1 MKLGILCDAKDALT
15 LVGRLAN
22 TIRRLTAERA
32 TTINDSKNLLIL
44 NRNSNC
50 VSISFKLYS
59 ICWHFISNQHCA
71 LHNLTFAFVV
81 VHIAEQFAFVAL

>member
-1 MKLGILCDAKDALT
+1 MKLGILCDVKDALT
-15 LVGRLAN
+15 FVGRLAN

-50 VSISFKLYS
+50 VSICFDC
-59 ICWHFISNQHCA
+59 IR
-71 LHNLTFAFVV
+71 FVGTLLAMNTA
-81 VHIAEQFAFVAL
+81 HYTI